1 VSTSE
6 KWYAIRTRPGF
17 QRTIPGG
24 RLISQ
29 IEKVME
35 DEQYE
40 CFAPSFLYEVK
51 HHRTKQWMLKRAPL
65 LVGYA
70 FINLHAGQSLDDLR
84 GLDGVMCVLK
94 PHRHLPPIQFK
105 PADME
110 RLREIEREADHS
122 FRNHQYVRIEWER
135 KQSHKISRKDL
146 RNAFP
151 PDTMARIV
159 DDAPFGGMVARVLGP
174 SSRGKVKAV
183 IELLN
188 SFTSIDVPIEN
199 LRQAS

>member
-1 VSTSE
+1 MIDQ
-6 KWYAIRTRPGF
+6 WYAIRTRPGF

-40 CFAPSFLYEVK
+40 CYVPSMCFEVK
-51 HHRTKQWMLKRAPL
+51 HHRTKKWMVKRVPIFP
-65 LVGYA
+65 GYA
-70 FINLHAGQSLDDLR
+70 FINLKAEQTLDELR
-84 GLDGVMCVLK
+84 GVDGVLCVLK
-94 PHRHLPPIQFK
+94 PHKHRPAVKFK
-105 PADME
+105 AADME
-110 RLREIEREADHS
+110 RLREIEADEEKT
-122 FRNHQYVRIEWER
+122 FIAKQAYRKRWEE
-135 KQSHKISRKDL
+135 KQARQLSRKDML
-146 RNAFP
+146 EAFP
-151 PDTMARIV
+151 PNSIAMIADN
-159 DDAPFGGMVARVLGP
+159 APFGGMAARILGP

-199 LRQAS
+199 LRHAG